1 MLEIVERRQMRTYTQ
16 TLLLLQLVNF
26 LIAVSRIVSGNIMMK
41 IIAFLLMSTKKFLR
55 IETGLSFPAV
65 NVTCSQPLLVFQL
78 VWPFGK
84 WYNFFLNFVKL
95 SQAILGI

>member
-1 MLEIVERRQMRTYTQ
+1 MLEIVERRQMRTYAQ

-65 NVTCSQPLLVFQL
+65 NVLLIVRHELPVASLCSF
-78 VWPFGK
+78 FS
-84 WYNFFLNFVKL
+84 WYGL
-95 SQAILGI
+95 SENGIIFS